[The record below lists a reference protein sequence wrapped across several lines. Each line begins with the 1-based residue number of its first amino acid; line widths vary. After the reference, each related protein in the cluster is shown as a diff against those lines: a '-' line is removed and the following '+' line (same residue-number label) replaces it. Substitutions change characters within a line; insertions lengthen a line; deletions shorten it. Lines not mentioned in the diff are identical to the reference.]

1 MEALADLAHSHSSMG
16 ELDQAQALLIDS
28 LEIATELKELSGI
41 LVARWGLADLAEIE
55 TRYDDALLVLSDA
68 MHLFMQLGI
77 PAPDLLKKRLHALT
91 SLDGEVK

>member
-1 MEALADLAHSHSSMG
+1 MANEMVTFERHLSNFKKRLAEVASHSDFTS
-16 ELDQAQALLIDS
+16 
-28 LEIATELKELSGI
+28 K
-41 LVARWGLADLAEIE
+41 GLTDLAEIE